1 MKYTILLFVATLFM
15 LINSFGQKTDEKLI
29 RKLEDK
35 ERQAILQGDT
45 SALAELMSKNIV
57 VQNPENA
64 VVGFELI
71 MDRIRQG
78 KINYA
83 SFERKIDSIS
93 FVNGLAVV
101 MGLEILIPQA
111 GSQNAGK
118 TVKRRFTNISTKENE
133 TWKFTVRQAL
143 IISIN

>member
-29 RKLEDK
+29 RKLGDK

-118 TVKRRFTNISTKENE
+118 TVKRRFTNIWTKENE
-133 TWKFTVRQAL
+133 TWKLTVRQAT
-143 IISIN
+143 IVSIN